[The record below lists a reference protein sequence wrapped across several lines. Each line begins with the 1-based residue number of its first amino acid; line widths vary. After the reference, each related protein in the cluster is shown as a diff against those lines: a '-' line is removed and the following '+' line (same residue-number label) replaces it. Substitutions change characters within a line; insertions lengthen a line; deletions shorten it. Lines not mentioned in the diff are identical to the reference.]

1 MSNIIERLND
11 LEERITQI
19 EERLELAGLY
29 TPQAIDLGI
38 SEQDLLDLR
47 EEIEHATWEEIE
59 HATSGHT
66 TGTVIDFPGV
76 DRQRP

>member
-19 EERLELAGLY
+19 EERLELAGLHA
-29 TPQAIDLGI
+29 PQPIDLGI

-47 EEIEHATWEEIE
+47 EEIE